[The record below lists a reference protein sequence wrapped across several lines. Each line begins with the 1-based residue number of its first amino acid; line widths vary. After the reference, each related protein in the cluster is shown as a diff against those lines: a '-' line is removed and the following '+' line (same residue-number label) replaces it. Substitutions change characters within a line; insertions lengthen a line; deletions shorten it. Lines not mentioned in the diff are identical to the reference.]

1 MNNINDKTKK
11 RLIIFGGLAVS
22 IVLII
27 LIAAQFKK
35 EPVKEVSVPPPSAAQ
50 VSTAT
55 VTPAEAS
62 KTQKDIVVQDSK
74 VAEATKSTIQ
84 EPNTAISSGTKQT
97 IQPDPVKPTAPTE
110 KPKSTDKTSNTDE
123 KPTVTGKPKT
133 TVKDSTI
140 SKTEPK
146 GGEKKDG
153 EIYVPG
159 FGWVKDNGGGT
170 EVKPVDDMYENGN
183 KIGEMN

>member
-1 MNNINDKTKK
+1 MKNISDKTKK
-11 RLIIFGGLAVS
+11 RLILSVGLVIS

-27 LIAAQFKK
+27 LIATQFKK
-35 EPVKEVSVPPPSAAQ
+35 EPVKEVADSSTSSA
-50 VSTAT
+50 TT
-55 VTPAEAS
+55 ITPAEAL

-74 VAEATKSTIQ
+74 VAEATKSTTQ
-84 EPNTAISSGTKQT
+84 TPNTAISSGTKQT
-97 IQPDPVKPTAPTE
+97 IQPDPVKPTTPTA
-110 KPKSTDKTSNTDE
+110 KPKSTDKTSGTDK
-123 KPTVTGKPKT
+123 KPTVTGKPNT
-133 TVKDSTI
+133 AAKDSTT

-146 GGEKKDG
+146 SGEKKDG
-153 EIYVPG
+153 KIYVPG

>member
-1 MNNINDKTKK
+1 MKNISDKTKK
-11 RLIIFGGLAVS
+11 RLIVSVGLAVS

-27 LIAAQFKK
+27 LIAMQFKK
-35 EPVKEVSVPPPSAAQ
+35 EPVKEVVDSSPSSAA
-50 VSTAT
+50 TI
-55 VTPAEAS
+55 TPAEAL

-74 VAEATKSTIQ
+74 VAEATKSTTQ
-84 EPNTAISSGTKQT
+84 APNTAISSGTKQT
-97 IQPDPVKPTAPTE
+97 IQPDPVKPTT
-110 KPKSTDKTSNTDE
+110 PKSTDKTSGTDK
-123 KPTVTGKPKT
+123 KPTVTGKPNT
-133 TVKDSTI
+133 AAKDSTT

-153 EIYVPG
+153 KIYVPG

>member
-11 RLIIFGGLAVS
+11 RLIIAGGLIVS
-22 IVLII
+22 IMLII
-27 LIAAQFKK
+27 MIAAQFKK
-35 EPVKEVSVPPPSAAQ
+35 EPVKEVSVSSPSAAL
-50 VSTAT
+50 VSTDTVT

-74 VAEATKSTIQ
+74 VAETTKSKTQ
-84 EPNTAISSGTKQT
+84 APNTAISSGTKQT

-110 KPKSTDKTSNTDE
+110 KPKSTDKTSDE

-133 TVKDSTI
+133 TVKDNTI

-159 FGWVKDNGGGT
+159 FGWVKDNGGGSQG
-170 EVKPVDDMYENGN
+170 EVVGSDGDIN
-183 KIGEMN
+183 KQVGTMD

>member
-27 LIAAQFKK
+27 LIATQFKE
-35 EPVKEVSVPPPSAAQ
+35 EPIKEVSVPSPSAAQ
-50 VSTAT
+50 VSTDK
-55 VTPAEAS
+55 VTPAEVS
-62 KTQKDIVVQDSK
+62 KAQKDIVVQDSK
-74 VAEATKSTIQ
+74 VAEATKSTTQ
-84 EPNTAISSGTKQT
+84 VPNTAISSGTKQT

-123 KPTVTGKPKT
+123 KPTITGKPKT

-159 FGWVKDNGGGT
+159 FGWVKDNGGGSQG
-170 EVKPVDDMYENGN
+170 EVVGSDGDVN
-183 KIGEMN
+183 KQVGTMD